1 MSVRLLVID
10 DDLGICRFIARALQL
25 RGYDV
30 DICDNADEGVDR
42 LLQGSYQLA
51 LIDIQMPNWSGVE
64 ACRSLRSHA
73 ATRALPVILMTAFY
87 EDDEDLQAA
96 REKSG
101 ATAFL
106 LKPFTLEKL
115 FSSIETLIGSPT
127 TKPLEDT
134 PVIDGDLAL
143 TAMPQ
148 LLHNLYT
155 LKATGLLHLEQG
167 EVRKV
172 VYCRNGYPI
181 FARSNLLRECLGR
194 MLVREGHLSEA
205 DCEESLRRMKETGR
219 LQGTVLMEM
228 GILSPHELHEALRI
242 QVTEKLLEVFA
253 WTGGTFRFL
262 PAGQFKKGV
271 TAIDLSPA
279 TLIHEGVKRYWEPLK
294 VAAFLESYADHY
306 LTATANPHYRFQN
319 MELSDRDAEV
329 LAECRGELRISD
341 LLKKHPLARLEVE
354 QLLAAL
360 LMARIIEPVEQPL
373 PHSSDELSEE
383 PQPIQATGLREI
395 ILADHRRMLAQ
406 DYFSLLGISRETG
419 ADGLRSAYYALAAKH
434 HPDRY
439 VHAHLSADLQTRVD
453 EIFQHLRQAY
463 ETLSEAARRRQYLE
477 TLEGRPTTSVSAP
490 KPTPQADVV
499 AGAEAFRKGQGL
511 LGRGDYAKA
520 LPYLEQALAVSPDEP
535 EYLSACAWARYWER
549 PEDPQRIAQARDM
562 LLRSAGL
569 EPGLDVTH
577 LYLGYLLRHE
587 GREQDAVRRFEMAV
601 MCNPECS
608 AALKELQIIEERRA
622 KLPRQE
628 GLLRRWFGGGK
639 DR

>member
-1 MSVRLLVID
+1 MSARLLVID

-42 LLQGSYQLA
+42 LLQGTYRLA
-51 LIDIQMPNWSGVE
+51 LIDIQMPGWSGVE
-64 ACRSLRSHA
+64 ACWSLRSHA

-87 EDDEDLQAA
+87 QDDQALQAA
-96 REKSG
+96 QEKSG

-115 FSSIETLIGSPT
+115 FSCIETLIGLPAP
-127 TKPLEDT
+127 KPLADT

-155 LKATGLLHLEQG
+155 LKATGLLHLEHG

-172 VYCRNGYPI
+172 VYFRNGYPI

-194 MLVREGHLSEA
+194 MLVREGLITEE
-205 DCEESLRRMKETGR
+205 DCEESLRRLKESGR

-228 GILSPHELHEALRI
+228 GVLSPHQLHESLRC

-262 PAGQFKKGV
+262 PAGHFKKGV

-294 VAAFLESYADHY
+294 VAAFLDAYADHY

-319 MELSDRDAEV
+319 MELSDRDAQV

-341 LLKKHPLARLEVE
+341 VLEKHPLARLDVE
-354 QLLAAL
+354 RLLAAL
-360 LMARIIEPVEQPL
+360 LMARIIEPVELPLQQP
-373 PHSSDELSEE
+373 SDELSEE
-383 PQPIQATGLREI
+383 PQPVWAAGLRET

-406 DYFSLLGISRETG
+406 DYFSLLGISREAG
-419 ADGLRSAYYALAAKH
+419 ADGLRRAYYAIAAKH

-439 VHAHLSADLQTRVD
+439 VHAHLSADLQARVD
-453 EIFQHLRQAY
+453 EIFQHVRQAY
-463 ETLSEAARRRQYLE
+463 ETLSDPTRRRQYLE
-477 TLEGRPTTSVSAP
+477 TLDGRPSAP
-490 KPTPQADVV
+490 ASAPVQAPQADVV

-511 LGRGDYAKA
+511 LGRGAYAKA

-535 EYLSACAWARYWER
+535 EYLSTCAWALYWER
-549 PEDPQRIAQARDM
+549 PEDPQRITRARDM
-562 LLRSAGL
+562 LLRSAEL

-587 GREQDAVRRFEMAV
+587 GREQDAERRFEMAV
-601 MCNPECS
+601 MCNPDCS
-608 AALKELQIIEERRA
+608 AALKELQIIQERRA
-622 KLPRQE
+622 KPPRQE